1 MRKLTI
7 VFVDAGGGHR
17 SAADALKT
25 VLASQSAPWDVTLLN
40 IQEELDRLDLVR
52 KVSGVRIQD
61 CYNLIL
67 KKGWTRATPKLLPL
81 LQSCIRIAH
90 SRIVR
95 ALNQY
100 WKQHPTDL
108 VLSVIPHFN
117 RALVESVHA
126 TMPGTPFVTMLT
138 DFADYPPHF
147 WIERESE
154 YLIGGTEKAVKQA
167 HELGHSRSRIF
178 RASGMVL
185 KPRFYQ
191 QPVVDRAAERTK
203 LGLDPECPTG
213 IVLFGGQGSR
223 AMLDI
228 AERLDATPDRLQL
241 IMLCGHNIKLAD
253 KLRALPLKKRIFV
266 EGFTSQVDYYMSLA
280 DFFIG
285 KPGPGCISEALQFH
299 LPVITECNAA
309 TMPQERYNA
318 EWLVENRLGVALK
331 SFREIAFGVHLLLQP
346 EMFEE
351 FRQNARNH
359 SNRALFEVPEILDE
373 VFERHAIQTVP
384 VISFPGDLNLPRPS
398 TDPTWAALT

>member
-25 VLASQSAPWDVTLLN
+25 VLSSQREPWDITLLN
-40 IQEELDRLDLVR
+40 LQEELDKLDLVR
-52 KVSGVRIQD
+52 RVSGVRIQD

-67 KKGWTRATPKLLPL
+67 KKGWTRATPKLLPA
-81 LQSCIRIAH
+81 LQRCIRWSH
-90 SRIVR
+90 GRIVR
-95 ALNQY
+95 TFNAY
-100 WKQHPTDL
+100 WKQHPADL

-117 RALVESVHA
+117 RALVQSVHETIPHA
-126 TMPGTPFVTMLT
+126 AFVTMLT

-154 YLIGGTEKAVKQA
+154 YLICGTDKATRQA
-167 HELGHSRSRIF
+167 LELGHSRNRVF

-191 QPVVDRAAERTK
+191 KPVLDRAAERRR

-228 AERLDATPDRLQL
+228 AEQLDATSDRLQL
-241 IMLCGHNIKLAD
+241 IMLCGHNTRLAD
-253 KLRALPLKKRIFV
+253 KLRAMRLKKRIFV

-318 EWLVENRLGVALK
+318 EWLVENRMGITLK
-331 SFREIAFGVHLLLQP
+331 SFKEIAFGVHTLLQP

-351 FRQNARNH
+351 FRQNARMH
-359 SNRALFEVPEILDE
+359 SNRALFEVPEILEE
-373 VFERHAIQTVP
+373 VFERHAVQTMP

-398 TDPTWAALT
+398 ANPAWAALT

>member
-17 SAADALKT
+17 SAAEALQG
-25 VLASQSAPWDVTLLN
+25 VLSSQAQPWDVTLLN
-40 IQEELDRLDLVR
+40 IQEELDKLDLVR
-52 KVSGVRIQD
+52 AVTGVRVQD

-67 KKGWTRATPKLLPL
+67 KKGWTRATPRLLPL
-81 LQSCIRIAH
+81 LQKCIRFSHA
-90 SRIVR
+90 RIVR
-95 ALNQY
+95 TLNQY
-100 WKQHPTDL
+100 WKQHRADL

-126 TMPGTPFVTMLT
+126 SLPGTPFVTMLT

-154 YLIGGTEKAVKQA
+154 YLIGGTEKAVRQA
-167 HELGHSRSRIF
+167 MDLGHSRKRVF

-185 KPRFYQ
+185 KPKFYAR
-191 QPVVDRAAERTK
+191 PVLNRALERTK

-223 AMLDI
+223 AMIDI
-228 AERLDATPDRLQL
+228 AERLDASPDRLQL
-241 IMLCGHNIKLAD
+241 ILLCGHNTKLAD
-253 KLRALPLKKRIFV
+253 KLRALPAKKRIFV

-299 LPVITECNAA
+299 LPVITESNAA

-331 SFREIAFGVHLLLQP
+331 SFKQVAFGVHMLLQP
-346 EMFEE
+346 EMFDE
-351 FRQNARNH
+351 FRRNAQAH
-359 SNRALFEVPEILDE
+359 TNRALFEVPEILEE
-373 VFERHAIQTVP
+373 VFDRHAVQTMP
-384 VISFPGDLNLPRPS
+384 VISFPSDLNLPRP
-398 TDPTWAALT
+398 TADPAWAALT

>member
-1 MRKLTI
+1 
-7 VFVDAGGGHR
+7 
-17 SAADALKT
+17 
-25 VLASQSAPWDVTLLN
+25 
-40 IQEELDRLDLVR
+40 
-52 KVSGVRIQD
+52 
-61 CYNLIL
+61 
-67 KKGWTRATPKLLPL
+67 
-81 LQSCIRIAH
+81 
-90 SRIVR
+90 
-95 ALNQY
+95 
-100 WKQHPTDL
+100 
-108 VLSVIPHFN
+108 
-117 RALVESVHA
+117 
-126 TMPGTPFVTMLT
+126 MLT

-167 HELGHSRSRIF
+167 QELGHSRSRIF

-185 KPRFYQ
+185 KPPFYE
-191 QPVVDRAAERTK
+191 QPVVDRAAERAK

-241 IMLCGHNIKLAD
+241 IMLCGHNTKLAD
-253 KLRALPLKKRIFV
+253 KLRELPLKKRMFV
-266 EGFTSQVDYYMSLA
+266 EGFSSQVDYYMSLA

-318 EWLVENRLGVALK
+318 QWLVENRLGVALK

-359 SNRALFEVPEILDE
+359 SNRALFEVPEILEE

-384 VISFPGDLNLPRPS
+384 VISFPGDLNLPRPNA
-398 TDPTWAALT
+398 DPVWAALT